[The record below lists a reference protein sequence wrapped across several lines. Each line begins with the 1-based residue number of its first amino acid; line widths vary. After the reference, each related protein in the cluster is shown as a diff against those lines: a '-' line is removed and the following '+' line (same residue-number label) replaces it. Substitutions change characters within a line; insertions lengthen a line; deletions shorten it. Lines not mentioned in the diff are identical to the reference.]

1 MSVAAAAVPE
11 PYRYVNIVDETL
23 EGLIRSMTDPLPQQ
37 TPEQTERAR
46 ILSNAVRMT
55 VRQIVGF
62 LFILDTVE
70 NMPAFG
76 AMIAIFF
83 DLVKV
88 GLLLSAGMST
98 SVLPQLIG
106 LIPLP
111 LMGTVGTAIGWFI
124 SMGFLMA
131 YASISFSRKE
141 FSDTMRSILMMAPVV
156 GGVLGN
162 TFQSAVVQTGTK
174 IVNRYEKLKFQMN
187 SIWNKVSTAAVD
199 ARDQTVGMVNKLAAQ
214 QNVVGAIKEA
224 AAVMDNVASDQPAPL
239 PAPLPTPP
247 KPAPLPAPPKPAPLP
262 VPVVPIELNNRTE
275 FANPLTPKLPRPS
288 PVARPFGQANLSR
301 VLPPSRKLGGKRFT
315 RRRTKMSKW
324 RKTRHHR
331 KSKRR

>member
-1 MSVAAAAVPE
+1 MSAAAPE

-37 TPEQTERAR
+37 NPEQAERAR

-70 NMPAFG
+70 NTPGFG

-162 TFQSAVVQTGTK
+162 TFQSAIVQTGTK

-187 SIWNKVSTAAVD
+187 SIWNKVSSA
-199 ARDQTVGMVNKLAAQ
+199 ARDAQQETVAMVNKLEAQ
-214 QNVVGAIKEA
+214 QNVVGAIENA
-224 AAVMDNVASDQPAPL
+224 AAVVENVVS
-239 PAPLPTPP
+239 
-247 KPAPLPAPPKPAPLP
+247 
-262 VPVVPIELNNRTE
+262 E
-275 FANPLTPKLPRPS
+275 RPS
-288 PVARPFGQANLSR
+288 PTFRPAYQPVAAPAPQVVPPRSR
-301 VLPPSRKLGGKRFT
+301 AAFPPKLIRQGGKRFT
-315 RRRTKMSKW
+315 RRQSKMSKW
-324 RKTRHHR
+324 RKTRHRR

>member
-1 MSVAAAAVPE
+1 
-11 PYRYVNIVDETL
+11 
-23 EGLIRSMTDPLPQQ
+23 MTDPLPQQ
-37 TPEQTERAR
+37 NPEQAERAR
-46 ILSNAVRMT
+46 VLSNAVRMT

-70 NMPAFG
+70 NTPGFG

-83 DLVKV
+83 VLVKV

-162 TFQSAVVQTGTK
+162 TFQSAIVQTGTK

-187 SIWNKVSTAAVD
+187 SIWNKVSSA
-199 ARDQTVGMVNKLAAQ
+199 ARDAQQETVDMVNKLDAQ
-214 QNVVGAIKEA
+214 QNVVGAIENA
-224 AAVMDNVASDQPAPL
+224 AAVAENVVSEQPSPTFRPAYQAVAAPAPA
-239 PAPLPTPP
+239 PAPQ
-247 KPAPLPAPPKPAPLP
+247 
-262 VPVVPIELNNRTE
+262 VVPPRSRAA
-275 FANPLTPKLPRPS
+275 FTPMQVR
-288 PVARPFGQANLSR
+288 Q
-301 VLPPSRKLGGKRFT
+301 GGKRFT
-315 RRRTKMSKW
+315 RRQSKMSKW
-324 RKTRHHR
+324 RKTRHRR

>member
-1 MSVAAAAVPE
+1 
-11 PYRYVNIVDETL
+11 
-23 EGLIRSMTDPLPQQ
+23 MTEALPQQ

-62 LFILDTVE
+62 LFVLDTVE
-70 NMPAFG
+70 NIPGFG

-131 YASISFSRKE
+131 YAAISFSRKE
-141 FSDTMRSILMMAPVV
+141 FSDTMRSILMMAPVM

-162 TFQSAVVQTGTK
+162 TFQSVTGVGTK
-174 IVNRYEKLKFQMN
+174 IANRYETLKFQMR
-187 SIWNKVSTAAVD
+187 SLWNKVSTAAQD
-199 ARDQTVGMVNKLAAQ
+199 AQEQTIGAVNKLTAQ
-214 QNVVGAIKEA
+214 QNVIGAIEQ
-224 AAVMDNVASDQPAPL
+224 AAVVMNNVASEQPVTPQTAPQVAA
-239 PAPLPTPP
+239 APRTRAAFPPTP
-247 KPAPLPAPPKPAPLP
+247 
-262 VPVVPIELNNRTE
+262 IR
-275 FANPLTPKLPRPS
+275 
-288 PVARPFGQANLSR
+288 
-301 VLPPSRKLGGKRFT
+301 GGKRFT
-315 RRRTKMSKW
+315 RRQSKMSKW

>member
-1 MSVAAAAVPE
+1 MSAVAAPQE
-11 PYRYVNIVDETL
+11 PYRFVNIVDDTL
-23 EGLIRSMTDPLPQQ
+23 ENLIRSMTDELPQQ

-70 NMPAFG
+70 NTPAFG
-76 AMIAIFF
+76 ALVAIFF
-83 DLVKV
+83 DLAKV

-111 LMGTVGTAIGWFI
+111 LMGTVGTGIGWFI

-131 YASISFSRKE
+131 YAAISFSRKE
-141 FSDTMRSILMMAPVV
+141 FSDLMRSILMMAPVV

-162 TFQSAVVQTGTK
+162 TFQSVTNVGTK
-174 IVNRYEKLKFQMN
+174 IANRYEKLKFQMS
-187 SIWNKVSTAAVD
+187 SIWNKVSTTAQQVQE
-199 ARDQTVGMVNKLAAQ
+199 QTVNAATNLATLANNENVAGAIGQVAADAATQQ
-214 QNVVGAIKEA
+214 QNIVGAVKNA
-224 AAVMDNVASDQPAPL
+224 ANVMTNVASGQPS
-239 PAPLPTPP
+239 
-247 KPAPLPAPPKPAPLP
+247 
-262 VPVVPIELNNRTE
+262 PVVPIELNNRTE

-288 PVARPFGQANLSR
+288 PGSRPFGQANLSR
-301 VLPPSRKLGGKRFT
+301 VLRAGGKRFT
-315 RRRTKMSKW
+315 RRQSKISKW
-324 RKTRHHR
+324 RKTRHRR

>member
-1 MSVAAAAVPE
+1 MSVAAAPAP

-37 TPEQTERAR
+37 TPEEAERTR
-46 ILSNAVRMT
+46 ILSNTVRMT

-62 LFILDTVE
+62 LFVLDTVE
-70 NMPAFG
+70 NTPGFG

-98 SVLPQLIG
+98 SLLPQLIG

-131 YASISFSRKE
+131 YAAISFSRKE
-141 FSDTMRSILMMAPVV
+141 FSDLMRSILMMAPVV

-162 TFQSAVVQTGTK
+162 TFQSVTNVGTK
-174 IVNRYEKLKFQMN
+174 IANRYENLKFQMN
-187 SIWNKVSTAAVD
+187 SIWTKVSTTAQEVQN
-199 ARDQTVGMVNKLAAQ
+199 QTVGAVDKLIAV
-214 QNVVGAIKEA
+214 QNTAGALEK
-224 AAVMDNVASDQPAPL
+224 AVDVAEDLASKQTDEDPAPL
-239 PAPLPTPP
+239 P
-247 KPAPLPAPPKPAPLP
+247 
-262 VPVVPIELNNRTE
+262 RT
-275 FANPLTPKLPRPS
+275 
-288 PVARPFGQANLSR
+288 
-301 VLPPSRKLGGKRFT
+301 GGKRFT
-315 RRRTKMSKW
+315 RRQSKMSKW
-324 RKTRHHR
+324 RKTRHR
-331 KSKRR
+331 RRSKRR

>member
-1 MSVAAAAVPE
+1 
-11 PYRYVNIVDETL
+11 
-23 EGLIRSMTDPLPQQ
+23 MTDPLPQQ

-174 IVNRYEKLKFQMN
+174 IVNRYEKPKFQMN

-239 PAPLPTPP
+239 PAPIPVPP
-247 KPAPLPAPPKPAPLP
+247 KPAPLPAPAPPKPSAQITQLIRGPTPAAVDNNGMISNPAQRTGLAP
-262 VPVVPIELNNRTE
+262 RTNYPN
-275 FANPLTPKLPRPS
+275 ASNPLAIYKGP
-288 PVARPFGQANLSR
+288 R